1 MPLSPETLKNAWE
14 DFSVYRKPL
23 ARTDLI
29 QHYSYL
35 VKVTVG
41 RLVATLPGGL
51 EREDLVG
58 AGFYGLIKAVDHYDI
73 TRDVKFETYAIA
85 LIRGAVLEMLREE
98 DWVPRSIREKL
109 RALDRTVMSLETEF
123 GRPPSEQE
131 IADRM
136 VIPVQQVSELIV
148 RTSRTTVHSLEEVV
162 GTGTDDGLK
171 LVDLVVDE
179 GTNTDR
185 EVQGREM
192 RRLLVQCTDRLPE
205 REKLV
210 VALYYHRGLTFR
222 EIGKV
227 LGVSEPRA
235 HHLHT
240 QAMTRL
246 RSHMQHQGIT
256 QPC

>member
-58 AGFYGLIKAVDHYDI
+58 AGFFGLIKAVDHYDI

-109 RALDRTVMSLETEF
+109 RALDRTVMALETEF
-123 GRPPSEQE
+123 SRPPSEQE

-136 VIPVQQVSELIV
+136 GIPI
-148 RTSRTTVHSLEEVV
+148 
-162 GTGTDDGLK
+162 
-171 LVDLVVDE
+171 
-179 GTNTDR
+179 
-185 EVQGREM
+185 
-192 RRLLVQCTDRLPE
+192 
-205 REKLV
+205 
-210 VALYYHRGLTFR
+210 
-222 EIGKV
+222 
-227 LGVSEPRA
+227 
-235 HHLHT
+235 
-240 QAMTRL
+240 
-246 RSHMQHQGIT
+246 
-256 QPC
+256 